1 MSAMEPTLDDEALAR
16 KLQEE
21 IDKGYASAK
30 NTNQLREVQDA
41 ELAKRLQE
49 EADMEQQFEVAT
61 QMVHDQLASKALA
74 KGTK

>member
-1 MSAMEPTLDDEALAR
+1 MEPNLDDEALAR

-21 IDKGYASAK
+21 C
-30 NTNQLREVQDA
+30 LREVQDA

-61 QMVHDQLASKALA
+61 QMVHDQLASKV
-74 KGTK
+74 GPQ